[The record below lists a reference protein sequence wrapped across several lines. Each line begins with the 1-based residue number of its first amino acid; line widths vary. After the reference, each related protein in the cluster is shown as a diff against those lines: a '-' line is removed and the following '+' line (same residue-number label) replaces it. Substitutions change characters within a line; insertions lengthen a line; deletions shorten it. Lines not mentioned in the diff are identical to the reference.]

1 MKHFQ
6 ILALSSLFVF
16 SCAMNA
22 PTASALNVVAI
33 REVIVDRKNL
43 IVSAFSLSLKL
54 CVIASNTLDA
64 CFAKSF
70 FVLSANFV
78 PL

>member
-1 MKHFQ
+1 M
-6 ILALSSLFVF
+6 
-16 SCAMNA
+16 
-22 PTASALNVVAI
+22 NVVAI
-33 REVIVDRKNL
+33 LDVIVDKKNL

-70 FVLSANFV
+70 FVLSANLV